1 MLGALSGELSGA
13 EWTDERALLP
23 WIGVDPPYLLASLSL
38 IGLSG
43 FLTLGMMGPVLW
55 HRGQHDSVLVL
66 VIVVGIVRTFWLIYL
81 GVTRVSG
88 SLLQEAER
96 LVVDVG
102 VPAPVCRPA
111 APAAAPAAA
120 TVPAAV
126 VARPAEGTAPASGLA
141 GPVDA
146 SAAAVAGGEGAVAAA
161 ATSEATVDARAATAA
176 SGAADEDGTG
186 DDGERSPVASGGG
199 LRQRVRAN
207 GSRCGETS
215 GVAGSSAIGSGA
227 GGAKG

>member
-1 MLGALSGELSGA
+1 
-13 EWTDERALLP
+13 
-23 WIGVDPPYLLASLSL
+23 
-38 IGLSG
+38 
-43 FLTLGMMGPVLW
+43 MMGPVLW

-111 APAAAPAAA
+111 RAAAAAAAPAAAAAAAPAAAPAAAMAPAAA

-146 SAAAVAGGEGAVAAA
+146 SAAAVAGGEKAVAAA
-161 ATSEATVDARAATAA
+161 ATSEATVDARAASAA

-199 LRQRVRAN
+199 LRQRVRAS
-207 GSRCGETS
+207 GSRCGEAS